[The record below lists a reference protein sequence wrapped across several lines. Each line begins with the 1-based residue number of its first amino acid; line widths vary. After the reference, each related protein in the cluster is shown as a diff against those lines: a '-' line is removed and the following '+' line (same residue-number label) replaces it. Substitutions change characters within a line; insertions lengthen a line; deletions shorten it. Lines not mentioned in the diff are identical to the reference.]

1 MGDNRGV
8 IALRGLLAL
17 MALAACAWFGLGVVQ
32 ARDTSQAQSILGAQP
47 SLGPAEARHVTSL
60 LWGASTLNPDRD
72 VSILRAK
79 LDLLEGR
86 RAAATAVMR
95 KVVGSEPDNIEA
107 WVQMAQTDH
116 TPAGLERAIRNLAR
130 LDPRLAQR
138 RS

>member
-8 IALRGLLAL
+8 VVLRALLAVV
-17 MALAACAWFGLGVVQ
+17 ALAACAWFGLGVVQ
-32 ARDTSQAQSILGAQP
+32 ARSTSRAATILGTHRALSPAQ
-47 SLGPAEARHVTSL
+47 ERHVASL
-60 LWGASTLNPDRD
+60 LASAATINPDRA

-79 LDLLEGR
+79 LDLLEGK
-86 RAAATAVMR
+86 RAAATAVMH

-116 TPAGLERAIRNLAR
+116 TPAELERAIRNLAR